1 MEGIKSDQKIARIQE
16 NLLRIIT
23 CFLKLT
29 SNMGG
34 QEHLWR
40 KLHPTLAQQWMV
52 MMDDPVST
60 EIVYGTFC
68 CHDNVASEHGKKNQ

>member
-1 MEGIKSDQKIARIQE
+1 
-16 NLLRIIT
+16 
-23 CFLKLT
+23 
-29 SNMGG
+29 MGG

-68 CHDNVASEHGKKNQ
+68 CHDNVASEHGKKTNSVQC